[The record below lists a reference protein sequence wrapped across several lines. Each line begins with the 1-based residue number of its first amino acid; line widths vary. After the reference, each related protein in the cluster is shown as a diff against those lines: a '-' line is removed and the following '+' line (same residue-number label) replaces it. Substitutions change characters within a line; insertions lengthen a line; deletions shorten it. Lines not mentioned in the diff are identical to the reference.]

1 MGEILKRS
9 HNLLDAVPA
18 TFLFTDVH
26 SRILYAN
33 CQTENFFGYSCDE
46 MEGERIRILFLDED
60 LIHFLPNIIY
70 LTRYKD
76 GFDGEALLRRKDGT
90 KIFVHLF
97 TTAFNEGGETFLS
110 FGFQEIQRLKLLERE
125 KLEAERWAGL
135 GHMVEEI
142 AHQFRN
148 PLSSV
153 GGYAKRILK
162 GSLSSPKA
170 KAYLENILQE
180 TGRMETVLQR
190 VEELVRV
197 PRPAFQRDTIRG
209 DRGSSRDGSFPQS
222 RRAGDHPAG
231 EQERIQGGGGIF
243 CGPAPFDPDAGSNPG
258 KQLRGDFPETRQR
271 QEKGRRFSV
280 LDDGENVGIA
290 VTDWGQGIPKKNLGL
305 IFDPFFTTRPERVG
319 LGLTFVWRVI
329 EEHGGAVRVNS
340 IVNRGTTITMTFPKD
355 RRRKVRREWL
365 SPEAAALRN
374 TTSREQMATFLVRAL
389 EVESPSGYCNA
400 GVPFSD
406 VTADM
411 WSCRFVKRLKE
422 LQVTTG
428 YGDGRYGPLDYVTRA
443 QMAV

>member
-9 HNLLDAVPA
+9 HNLLEAVPA

-125 KLEAERWAGL
+125 RLEAERWAGL

-153 GGYAKRILK
+153 GGFAQRILK
-162 GSLSSPKA
+162 GSLSSPKTR
-170 KAYLENILQE
+170 AYLEQMRQE
-180 TGRMETVLQR
+180 TGRMETLLKR

-197 PRPAFQRDTIRG
+197 PRPTFQRDNIEAIVAAAQDVLAPKTDEQGITLRVNKRKFKGEGTFFADRQLLIRTLAQILEN
-209 DRGSSRDGSFPQS
+209 SCEAISLK
-222 RRAGDHPAG
+222 PAKA
-231 EQERIQGGGGIF
+231 RKKVV
-243 CGPAPFDPDAGSNPG
+243 D
-258 KQLRGDFPETRQR
+258 L
-271 QEKGRRFSV
+271 SV
-280 LDDGENVGIA
+280 LDDGENVGFA
-290 VTDWGQGIPKKNLGL
+290 VTDWGQGIPKKNLSL

-329 EEHGGAVRVNS
+329 EEHGGAVRVSS
-340 IVNRGTTITMTFPKD
+340 IINRGTTITMMFPKD

-365 SPEAAALRN
+365 APEAAALRN
-374 TTSREQMATFLVRAL
+374 A
-389 EVESPSGYCNA
+389 
-400 GVPFSD
+400 
-406 VTADM
+406 
-411 WSCRFVKRLKE
+411 
-422 LQVTTG
+422 
-428 YGDGRYGPLDYVTRA
+428 
-443 QMAV
+443 

>member
-97 TTAFNEGGETFLS
+97 TTAFTESGETFLS

-170 KAYLENILQE
+170 KTYLENVMQE
-180 TGRMETVLQR
+180 TARMETVLQR

-197 PRPAFQRDTIRG
+197 PRPAFRKETIRTVAEAAQAVLSPKAAEQG
-209 DRGSSRDGSFPQS
+209 ITLRVNKREFK
-222 RRAGDHPAG
+222 G
-231 EQERIQGGGGIF
+231 EGIF
-243 CGPAPFDPDAGSNPG
+243 FSDRQLLIRTLDQIVENCCEAILQKPAKERKKIIDW
-258 KQLRGDFPETRQR
+258 
-271 QEKGRRFSV
+271 SV
-280 LDDGENVGIA
+280 WDDGENVGIA
-290 VTDWGQGIPKKNLGL
+290 VTDWGRGISRRNIGL
-305 IFDPFFTTRPERVG
+305 IFDPFFTTSPKKVG

-329 EEHGGAVRVNS
+329 EEHGGTVRVNS
-340 IVNRGTTITMTFPKD
+340 ILNRGTTITLTLPKD
-355 RRRKVRREWL
+355 RRRKVRQEWL

-374 TTSREQMATFLVRAL
+374 T
-389 EVESPSGYCNA
+389 
-400 GVPFSD
+400 
-406 VTADM
+406 
-411 WSCRFVKRLKE
+411 
-422 LQVTTG
+422 
-428 YGDGRYGPLDYVTRA
+428 
-443 QMAV
+443 

>member
-1 MGEILKRS
+1 MGEVLKRS

-33 CQTENFFGYSCDE
+33 WQTENFFGYSRDE

-70 LTRYKD
+70 LTRYKG

-97 TTAFNEGGETFLS
+97 TTAFSEGGETFLS

-162 GSLSSPKA
+162 GSLSSPKM
-170 KAYLENILQE
+170 KAYLENIMKE
-180 TGRMETVLQR
+180 TERMEKVLQR

-197 PRPAFQRDTIRG
+197 PRPGFRKETMRTIAAAAQSAL
-209 DRGSSRDGSFPQS
+209 SSKVAKQGITLRVNKREFK
-222 RRAGDHPAG
+222 G
-231 EQERIQGGGGIF
+231 EGIF
-243 CGPAPFDPDAGSNPG
+243 FADRQLLIRTLDQIVDNCCEAILLKPAKARKKVID
-258 KQLRGDFPETRQR
+258 L
-271 QEKGRRFSV
+271 SV
-280 LDDGENVGIA
+280 WDDGENVGIA
-290 VTDWGQGIPKKNLGL
+290 VTDWGRGISRRNMGL
-305 IFDPFFTTRPERVG
+305 IFDPFFTTSPKKVG

-329 EEHGGAVRVNS
+329 EEHGGTVRVNS
-340 IVNRGTTITMTFPKD
+340 ILNRGTTVTLTFPKD
-355 RRRKVRREWL
+355 RRRKVRQEWL

-374 TTSREQMATFLVRAL
+374 M
-389 EVESPSGYCNA
+389 
-400 GVPFSD
+400 
-406 VTADM
+406 
-411 WSCRFVKRLKE
+411 
-422 LQVTTG
+422 
-428 YGDGRYGPLDYVTRA
+428 
-443 QMAV
+443 

>member
-46 MEGERIRILFLDED
+46 MEGETIRILFLDED

-97 TTAFNEGGETFLS
+97 TTAFTESGETFLS

-170 KAYLENILQE
+170 KTYLENVMQE
-180 TGRMETVLQR
+180 TARMETVLQR

-197 PRPAFQRDTIRG
+197 PRPAFRKETIRTVAEAAQAVLSPKAAEQG
-209 DRGSSRDGSFPQS
+209 ITLRVNKREFK
-222 RRAGDHPAG
+222 G
-231 EQERIQGGGGIF
+231 EGIF
-243 CGPAPFDPDAGSNPG
+243 FADRQLLIRTLDQIVENCCEAILQKPAKERKKIIDW
-258 KQLRGDFPETRQR
+258 
-271 QEKGRRFSV
+271 SV
-280 LDDGENVGIA
+280 WDDGENVGIA
-290 VTDWGQGIPKKNLGL
+290 VTDWGRGISRRNMGL
-305 IFDPFFTTRPERVG
+305 IFDPFFTTSPKKVG

-329 EEHGGAVRVNS
+329 EEHGGTVRVNS
-340 IVNRGTTITMTFPKD
+340 ILNRGTTITLTLPKD
-355 RRRKVRREWL
+355 RRRKVRQEWL

-374 TTSREQMATFLVRAL
+374 T
-389 EVESPSGYCNA
+389 
-400 GVPFSD
+400 
-406 VTADM
+406 
-411 WSCRFVKRLKE
+411 
-422 LQVTTG
+422 
-428 YGDGRYGPLDYVTRA
+428 
-443 QMAV
+443 

>member
-26 SRILYAN
+26 ARILYAN
-33 CQTENFFGYSCDE
+33 CQAENFFGYSCDE
-46 MEGERIRILFLDED
+46 MEGERIRVLFLDED

-76 GFDGEALLRRKDGT
+76 GFDGEALLRRKDGS

-97 TTAFNEGGETFLS
+97 TTAFSEGGETFLS
-110 FGFQEIQRLKLLERE
+110 FGFQEIQRLKVLERE

-162 GSLSSPKA
+162 GSLASPKA
-170 KAYLENILQE
+170 RTYLEHILQE

-197 PRPAFQRDTIRG
+197 PRPAFQRDNIQAIAAAARDALSPRTAERGITIRANKRDFKG
-209 DRGSSRDGSFPQS
+209 EGTFFADRQLLIRTLYQIIENSCE
-222 RRAGDHPAG
+222 AILLKPAKM
-231 EQERIQGGGGIF
+231 RKKII
-243 CGPAPFDPDAGSNPG
+243 D
-258 KQLRGDFPETRQR
+258 L
-271 QEKGRRFSV
+271 SV
-280 LDDGENVGIA
+280 LDDEENIGIA

-305 IFDPFFTTRPERVG
+305 IFDPFFTTRPERIG

-329 EEHGGAVRVNS
+329 EEHGGSVRVSS
-340 IVNRGTTITMTFPKD
+340 IVNRGTTITLTFPKD

-365 SPEAAALRN
+365 APEAAALRN
-374 TTSREQMATFLVRAL
+374 
-389 EVESPSGYCNA
+389 P
-400 GVPFSD
+400 
-406 VTADM
+406 
-411 WSCRFVKRLKE
+411 
-422 LQVTTG
+422 
-428 YGDGRYGPLDYVTRA
+428 
-443 QMAV
+443 

>member
-1 MGEILKRS
+1 MRPCKLEGKDKGENMGEILKRS
-9 HNLLDAVPA
+9 HSLLEAVPA

-46 MEGERIRILFLDED
+46 MEGKRIRTLFLDED

-97 TTAFNEGGETFLS
+97 TTAFTEGGETFLS

-125 KLEAERWAGL
+125 KLEAERWASL
-135 GHMVEEI
+135 GRMVEEI

-153 GGYAKRILK
+153 GGYAQRILK
-162 GSLSSPKA
+162 GSLASPKA
-170 KAYLENILQE
+170 KTYLENVRRAA
-180 TGRMETVLQR
+180 GRMETVLAR

-197 PRPAFQRDTIRG
+197 PRPSFQRDRIEAIVNASLDVLSPKAAEQGITLRVNRRQFKGDGTFFADRNLLIRTL
-209 DRGSSRDGSFPQS
+209 DQILENSCEAISRKPL
-222 RRAGDHPAG
+222 R
-231 EQERIQGGGGIF
+231 ERKKVVDLQ
-243 CGPAPFDPDAGSNPG
+243 
-258 KQLRGDFPETRQR
+258 
-271 QEKGRRFSV
+271 V
-280 LDDGENVGIA
+280 LDDGENVGMA
-290 VTDWGQGIPKKNLGL
+290 VTDWGEGIPKKNLGL
-305 IFDPFFTTRPERVG
+305 IFDPFFTTRTERVG

-365 SPEAAALRN
+365 APEAAALRN
-374 TTSREQMATFLVRAL
+374 A
-389 EVESPSGYCNA
+389 
-400 GVPFSD
+400 
-406 VTADM
+406 
-411 WSCRFVKRLKE
+411 
-422 LQVTTG
+422 
-428 YGDGRYGPLDYVTRA
+428 
-443 QMAV
+443 

>member
-9 HNLLDAVPA
+9 HNLLQAVPA

-97 TTAFNEGGETFLS
+97 TTAFTEGGETFLS

-153 GGYAKRILK
+153 GGYANRILK

-170 KAYLENILQE
+170 KAYLENLMQE

-190 VEELVRV
+190 VEELVKV
-197 PRPAFQRDTIRG
+197 PRPAFRRETIQAIAEAA
-209 DRGSSRDGSFPQS
+209 QS
-222 RRAGDHPAG
+222 ILSPKAAEQGVSLRVNTRELKG
-231 EQERIQGGGGIF
+231 EGIF
-243 CGPAPFDPDAGSNPG
+243 FADRQLLIRTLDQILENSCEAILQKPAKA
-258 KQLRGDFPETRQR
+258 R
-271 QEKGRRFSV
+271 EKVVDFSV
-280 LDDGENVGIA
+280 LDDGENVGVA
-290 VTDWGQGIPKKNLGL
+290 VTDWGQGISKRNLGL
-305 IFDPFFTTRPERVG
+305 IFDPFFTTRPQRVG

-340 IVNRGTTITMTFPKD
+340 ILNRGTTITLTFPKD

-374 TTSREQMATFLVRAL
+374 A
-389 EVESPSGYCNA
+389 
-400 GVPFSD
+400 
-406 VTADM
+406 
-411 WSCRFVKRLKE
+411 
-422 LQVTTG
+422 
-428 YGDGRYGPLDYVTRA
+428 
-443 QMAV
+443 

>member
-46 MEGERIRILFLDED
+46 MEGERIRILFLEED

-70 LTRYKD
+70 LTRYKN

-97 TTAFNEGGETFLS
+97 TTSFSEGGETFLS

-125 KLEAERWAGL
+125 RLEAERWAGL

-162 GSLSSPKA
+162 GNLSSSKTR
-170 KAYLENILQE
+170 AYLEQVRQE
-180 TGRMETVLQR
+180 TGRMETILQR
-190 VEELVRV
+190 VEELVRI
-197 PRPAFQRDTIRG
+197 PRPTFRRETIQTVADAAQEVLSPKAAAWGVALRLNKREFRG
-209 DRGSSRDGSFPQS
+209 
-222 RRAGDHPAG
+222 
-231 EQERIQGGGGIF
+231 E
-243 CGPAPFDPDAGSNPG
+243 
-258 KQLRGDFPETRQR
+258 GDFFADRQLLIRTLEQILENSCEAIFLRPAKTRKKVV
-271 QEKGRRFSV
+271 ELSV
-280 LDDGENVGIA
+280 LNDGENVGMA
-290 VTDWGQGIPKKNLGL
+290 VTDWGEGIPKKNLGI

-329 EEHGGAVRVNS
+329 EEHGGAVRVKS
-340 IVNRGTTITMTFPKD
+340 IINRGTTMAMTFPKD

-374 TTSREQMATFLVRAL
+374 
-389 EVESPSGYCNA
+389 G
-400 GVPFSD
+400 
-406 VTADM
+406 
-411 WSCRFVKRLKE
+411 
-422 LQVTTG
+422 
-428 YGDGRYGPLDYVTRA
+428 
-443 QMAV
+443 

>member
-9 HNLLDAVPA
+9 HNLLEAVPA

-46 MEGERIRILFLDED
+46 MEGERIRVLFLEED

-97 TTAFNEGGETFLS
+97 TTSFEEGGETFLS
-110 FGFQEIQRLKLLERE
+110 FGFQEIQRLKILERE
-125 KLEAERWAGL
+125 RLEAERWAGL

-162 GSLSSPKA
+162 GNLSSPKA
-170 KAYLENILQE
+170 KAYLEQVQQE
-180 TGRMETVLQR
+180 TGRMETILQR

-197 PRPAFQRDTIRG
+197 PRPVFQRDNIQAVVDAAVKALSPQAAARG
-209 DRGSSRDGSFPQS
+209 IALRVKKGEFKGEGTFFADRQLLSRTLEQILENSCEAISMKPAKS
-222 RRAGDHPAG
+222 RKKIVELA
-231 EQERIQGGGGIF
+231 
-243 CGPAPFDPDAGSNPG
+243 
-258 KQLRGDFPETRQR
+258 
-271 QEKGRRFSV
+271 V
-280 LDDGENVGIA
+280 LDDGENVGMA
-290 VTDWGQGIPKKNLGL
+290 VTDWGQGIPKKNLGR

-319 LGLTFVWRVI
+319 LGLTFSWRVI

-340 IVNRGTTITMTFPKD
+340 VVNRGTTIAMTFPKD

-374 TTSREQMATFLVRAL
+374 T
-389 EVESPSGYCNA
+389 
-400 GVPFSD
+400 
-406 VTADM
+406 
-411 WSCRFVKRLKE
+411 
-422 LQVTTG
+422 
-428 YGDGRYGPLDYVTRA
+428 
-443 QMAV
+443 

>member
-97 TTAFNEGGETFLS
+97 TTAFTEGGETFLS

-170 KAYLENILQE
+170 KTYLENVMQE
-180 TGRMETVLQR
+180 TARMETVLQR

-197 PRPAFQRDTIRG
+197 PRPAFRKETIRTVAEAAQAVLSPKAAEQG
-209 DRGSSRDGSFPQS
+209 ITLRVNKREFK
-222 RRAGDHPAG
+222 G
-231 EQERIQGGGGIF
+231 EGIF
-243 CGPAPFDPDAGSNPG
+243 FADRQLLIRTLDQIVENCCEAILQKPAKERKKIIDWSIW
-258 KQLRGDFPETRQR
+258 
-271 QEKGRRFSV
+271 
-280 LDDGENVGIA
+280 DDGENVGIA
-290 VTDWGQGIPKKNLGL
+290 VTDWGRGISRRNMGL
-305 IFDPFFTTRPERVG
+305 IFDPFFTTIPKKVG

-329 EEHGGAVRVNS
+329 EEHGGTVRVNS
-340 IVNRGTTITMTFPKD
+340 ILNRGTTITLTLPKD
-355 RRRKVRREWL
+355 RRRKVRQEWL

-374 TTSREQMATFLVRAL
+374 T
-389 EVESPSGYCNA
+389 
-400 GVPFSD
+400 
-406 VTADM
+406 
-411 WSCRFVKRLKE
+411 
-422 LQVTTG
+422 
-428 YGDGRYGPLDYVTRA
+428 
-443 QMAV
+443 

>member
-18 TFLFTDVH
+18 TFLFTDIH

-46 MEGERIRILFLDED
+46 MEGERIRTLFLDED

-97 TTAFNEGGETFLS
+97 TTAFTEGGETFLS

-162 GSLSSPKA
+162 GNLSSPKA
-170 KAYLENILQE
+170 KAYLENLMQE

-197 PRPAFQRDTIRG
+197 PRPVFRRETIQAIAEAA
-209 DRGSSRDGSFPQS
+209 QS
-222 RRAGDHPAG
+222 ILSPKAA
-231 EQERIQGGGGIF
+231 EQEVTLRVNKRGLKGEGIF
-243 CGPAPFDPDAGSNPG
+243 FADRQLLIRTLDQILENSCEAILQKPAKARKRVID
-258 KQLRGDFPETRQR
+258 
-271 QEKGRRFSV
+271 FSV

-290 VTDWGQGIPKKNLGL
+290 VTDWGQGISKKNMGL
-305 IFDPFFTTRPERVG
+305 IFDPFFTTRPKRVG

-329 EEHGGAVRVNS
+329 EEHGGTVRVNS
-340 IVNRGTTITMTFPKD
+340 ILNRGTTITLTFPKD
-355 RRRKVRREWL
+355 RRRKVRREWI

-374 TTSREQMATFLVRAL
+374 T
-389 EVESPSGYCNA
+389 
-400 GVPFSD
+400 
-406 VTADM
+406 
-411 WSCRFVKRLKE
+411 
-422 LQVTTG
+422 
-428 YGDGRYGPLDYVTRA
+428 
-443 QMAV
+443 